1 MILAPV
7 DGFLPSLFALLDVEK
22 VPKPIKVT
30 LSSFFKLLR
39 MLSKTAFN
47 VDVAV
52 AFVTPAASAVEEI
65 KNLFR
70 NGNYSTNFGL
80 RIGVEGGGCAGFSY
94 ILDFDVKKENDDVYY
109 IGEIP
114 LYIDNT
120 QIMYLFNCNIDFKT
134 G

>member
-1 MILAPV
+1 METII
-7 DGFLPSLFALLDVEK
+7 ENK
-22 VPKPIKVT
+22 IPIT
-30 LSSFFKLLR
+30 F
-39 MLSKTAFN
+39 T
-47 VDVAV
+47 
-52 AFVTPAASAVEEI
+52 ASAVEEI

-134 G
+134 GLDNRGFLYNNPNAATTCGCGTSFSA